1 MCAAFTALHPVFFL
15 RSFVIHS
22 TSIHQILLML
32 EYLWYDAVTFF
43 VQIVDFDTMNT
54 NMECKKS
61 AHTDAHTP
69 NPYDE

>member
-1 MCAAFTALHPVFFL
+1 
-15 RSFVIHS
+15 
-22 TSIHQILLML
+22 ML

-54 NMECKKS
+54 NMERKKS